1 MDGIR
6 FVNWW
11 DKATIKSLF
20 VPGGVLAFSAW
31 ILIRILHLPVS
42 SSTVHFLLYAVFLA
56 GLALAWRFH
65 SSRIFFALILLF
77 LGQHAIEFFAG
88 TGPVTVGPGRIALEA
103 VAFLLPLNFIALSLM
118 RERGISLA
126 VIASPAGLLFVQ
138 SVFVAV
144 ICRPGE
150 TSAPGLIHA
159 SLFPTAWFHWSTV
172 PQISLFLFIAA
183 FAVMLL
189 RFQLYRK
196 PVESGLIWSLA
207 MTLLALESGAIG
219 PIPVAYVATAC
230 LILASSIIE
239 NSYVLA
245 YHDELT
251 SLPARRAFNESVLR
265 LEGSYALA
273 VVDIDHFKRFND
285 TYGHETGDEVLRMVA
300 TRLSQVTGG
309 GQAYRIG
316 GEEFCILFPAKSARQ
331 ALEDLELLRQ
341 SIEASV
347 FYLRRVPLG
356 ELQNPERR
364 RPPRRKSVPRQSPQG
379 ETELSVTVSIG
390 VAEPGSRTRDVEEVM
405 RSADRALYR
414 AKQSGRN
421 RVELADTRRRALRPA
436 RRHIA

>member
-1 MDGIR
+1 M
-6 FVNWW
+6 NWW

-20 VPGGVLAFSAW
+20 VPGGVLALAAW
-31 ILIRILHLPVS
+31 ILIRILRLPVS
-42 SSTVHFLLYAVFLA
+42 SSTVHFFLYVVFLA
-56 GLALAWRFH
+56 GLVLAWRFH
-65 SSRIFFALILLF
+65 SSRVFFALTLLF

-88 TGPVTVGPGRIALEA
+88 TDSVTAGPGRIALEA

-118 RERGISLA
+118 RERGISLG

-150 TSAPGLIHA
+150 NSAPALLHA

-183 FAVMLL
+183 FGVMLL
-189 RFQLYRK
+189 RFQLYHK
-196 PVESGLIWSLA
+196 PVESGLIWSLG
-207 MTLLALESGAIG
+207 MTLLALEFGAIG
-219 PIPVAYVATAC
+219 PVPVAFVATAC

-245 YHDELT
+245 YQDELT
-251 SLPARRAFNESVLR
+251 HLPARRAFNESVLR
-265 LEGSYALA
+265 LEGPYALA
-273 VVDIDHFKRFND
+273 VVDIDHFKHFND
-285 TYGHETGDEVLRMVA
+285 THGHETGDEVLRMVA

-309 GQAYRIG
+309 GQAFRIG

-331 ALEDLELLRQ
+331 AFGDLELLRQ
-341 SIEASV
+341 SVETAV
-347 FYLRRVPLG
+347 FYLRRIPVG
-356 ELQNPERR
+356 EPQNPERR

-390 VAEPGSRTRDVEEVM
+390 VAEAGPRTRDVEEVM
-405 RSADRALYR
+405 RAADRALYR